1 MLRVCALVVA
11 LAVGSDGFVTGP
23 GSLSLSPA
31 AGNHLCC
38 ASPSLRSAR
47 GGISMMAG
55 GDPESKVQNPADV
68 LITKTEKKERPR
80 AAKRA
85 AQKAKEKGISGDL
98 RNKLLEEQ
106 SNPFRKFRQFFYL
119 AAAGSASIG
128 GFIAAS
134 RVVAALTGVPGVQPL
149 EETVPNVAIDFG
161 VVAAGVGLWI
171 WEDKRG
177 QANMEVLKEN
187 SGIKNKL
194 SSLEVEMADGTVS
207 TLQQLQGAYRPVLL
221 AGTASEVTRS
231 INLASRVG
239 NELKKNDMLLVPF
252 FTDLDDDSGGWQ
264 AMKDSSA
271 DGMWDSFLA
280 RPQGAEA
287 WKDWLLAE
295 KAQVQQKNQEKSTN
309 IDTKAFDK
317 LLRVFVV
324 RRDGKVGSRT
334 VGPPAWPKL
343 CATVAAQPDKD
354 KYGTP

>member
-1 MLRVCALVVA
+1 
-11 LAVGSDGFVTGP
+11 
-23 GSLSLSPA
+23 
-31 AGNHLCC
+31 
-38 ASPSLRSAR
+38 
-47 GGISMMAG
+47 MMAG